1 MIKMGWVV
9 LFPGQGAQKAG
20 MTKIWWENYR
30 QETEEIL
37 GKASQVCGVDLL
49 HLTLEGPEEELSLT
63 FNAQP
68 AILATSLL
76 IWRIWQR
83 EFSLPVDAVAGHSLG
98 EYSALCAAGS
108 IDFEE
113 AIFLVR
119 KRGELMQEAIPP
131 GEGAMVAVLGLP
143 QEKVEN
149 VVEEFSSGDKV
160 EIANINSSSE
170 VVLSLSRS
178 LLPQVVDRLKKE
190 GSKKVVELKVSAPFH
205 SSFMKEAAEKF
216 SSLLQEIE
224 IKLPRY
230 RYVSNVNAQYVSRP
244 EEIRDLLVKQMFSPV
259 RWKEVMDVLYRG
271 ESHQVWEMG
280 PGTVLSK
287 LFSREYPEVEVKNVN
302 SWDGGRKENKE
313 EKEK

>member
-1 MIKMGWVV
+1 MGWVV
-9 LFPGQGAQKAG
+9 LFPGQGAQKVG
-20 MTKIWWENYR
+20 MTKAWWDNYR
-30 QETEEIL
+30 QETEEIM
-37 GKASQVCGVDLL
+37 GKASEICGVDLL
-49 HLTLEGPEEELSLT
+49 RLTLEGPEEELNLT

-76 IWRIWQR
+76 TWQLWQK
-83 EFSLPVDAVAGHSLG
+83 EFSLAVDAVAGHSLG
-98 EYSALCAAGS
+98 EYSALCAAES

-119 KRGELMQEAIPP
+119 KRGELMQEAVPP
-131 GEGAMVAVLGLP
+131 GEGAMVAVLGLS

-149 VVEEFSSGDKV
+149 VVGEFFSQGKV

-170 VVLSLSRS
+170 IVLSLSRS
-178 LLPQVVDRLKKE
+178 LLPQVVDKLEKE

-216 SSLLQEIE
+216 SSFLEEIE
-224 IKLPRY
+224 IKPPRY

-244 EEIRDLLVKQMFSPV
+244 EEIRDLLVRQMFSPV
-259 RWKEVMDVLYRG
+259 RWKEVMDTLYRC
-271 ESHQVWEMG
+271 ESHHIWEMG

-287 LFSREYPEVEVKNVN
+287 LFSREYPDVEVKNVN
-302 SWDGGRKENKE
+302 SWNRGRKEDE
-313 EKEK
+313 EERKR